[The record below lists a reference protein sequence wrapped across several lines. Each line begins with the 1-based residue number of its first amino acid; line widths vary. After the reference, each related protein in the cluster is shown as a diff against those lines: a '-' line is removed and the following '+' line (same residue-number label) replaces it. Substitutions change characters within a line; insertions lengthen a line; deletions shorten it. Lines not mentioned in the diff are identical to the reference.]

1 MPVVS
6 SDLFYVFCNISEDI
20 NMESTPEVFIVPS
33 EIVKAVSTWQHSVPL
48 FKIAKGHDKE
58 FLNRWDYII
67 DALTAM

>member
-1 MPVVS
+1 
-6 SDLFYVFCNISEDI
+6 
-20 NMESTPEVFIVPS
+20 MESTPEVFIVPS

>member
-48 FKIAKGHDKE
+48 FKIAKGQDKE